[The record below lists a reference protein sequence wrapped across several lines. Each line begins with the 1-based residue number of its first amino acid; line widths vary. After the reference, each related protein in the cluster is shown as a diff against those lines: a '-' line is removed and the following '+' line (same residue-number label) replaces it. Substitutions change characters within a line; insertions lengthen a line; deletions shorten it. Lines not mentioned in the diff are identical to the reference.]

1 MTTSGKDIGATFK
14 KHPVGFGCGLLCL
27 LLIVGIYYRRSE
39 IPARETLLEE
49 RTAEGQ
55 RLSQNLRNSAQLKEH
70 HDALVAANAE
80 IDKRAVGL
88 SGLATNLAYFY
99 RLESETGIKLLDL
112 RQLTPAAAP
121 RGAAATKHLRIPFA
135 VSVQGDYSKVLNF
148 LRRLETGQHFCRIN
162 TATLT
167 GAAEVTLTLSIEL
180 LGLP

>member
-39 IPARETLLEE
+39 IPARESLLEQ

-55 RLSQNLRNSAQLKEH
+55 RLSQNLRNSSQLKEH
-70 HDALVAANAE
+70 HDALVLANAE

-112 RQLTPAAAP
+112 RQLPAA
-121 RGAAATKHLRIPFA
+121 R
-135 VSVQGDYSKVLNF
+135 
-148 LRRLETGQHFCRIN
+148 LRRSICGFPSRSLCR
-162 TATLT
+162 ATIRRSST
-167 GAAEVTLTLSIEL
+167 SCAGSKRGSISAASIRRHSP
-180 LGLP
+180 GPPK